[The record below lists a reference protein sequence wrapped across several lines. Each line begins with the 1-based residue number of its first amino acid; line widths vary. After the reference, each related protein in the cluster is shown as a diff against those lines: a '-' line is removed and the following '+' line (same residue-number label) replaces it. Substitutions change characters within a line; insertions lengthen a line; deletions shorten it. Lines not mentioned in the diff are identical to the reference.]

1 MFGCKRKHLA
11 SFLLASSAALG
22 IAPAAFAQAQPTS
35 MHGEMGM
42 HGGGPMRFLRGL
54 NLSEAQRDQ
63 VFQIFH
69 DQAPAFHE
77 QMKQVRQARE
87 QLMSLARSDSYDE
100 ARARQAADGL
110 GKAESA
116 MALLRVQTMRRVRDI
131 LTPEQRAKAEEMMQ
145 RHRGSR

>member
-22 IAPAAFAQAQPTS
+22 IAPAFAQAQPTA

-100 ARARQAADGL
+100 GRARQAADSL
-110 GKAESA
+110 AKAQSA

-131 LTPEQRAKAEEMMQ
+131 LTPEQRAKADEMMQ
-145 RHRGSR
+145 RHPGSR

>member
-22 IAPAAFAQAQPTS
+22 IAPAAFAQANHTA

-77 QMKQVRQARE
+77 HTKQVRQARE

-100 ARARQAADGL
+100 GRARQAADSL
-110 GKAESA
+110 AKAESA

-131 LTPEQRAKAEEMMQ
+131 LTPEQRAKADEMMQ